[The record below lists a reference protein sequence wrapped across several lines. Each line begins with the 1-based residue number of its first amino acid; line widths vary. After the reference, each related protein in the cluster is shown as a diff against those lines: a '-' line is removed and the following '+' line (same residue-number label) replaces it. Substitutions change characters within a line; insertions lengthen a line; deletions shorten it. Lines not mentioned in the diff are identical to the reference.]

1 MKRFLQQLLVITLLA
16 AGFSTTAQAQYPNH
30 IHRHYATAPTVVV
43 YGGNTGYGAG
53 YGNGYGY
60 TNNFTNYNGYSAGYY
75 GYAPAVPL
83 YPQTAPYGAG
93 YSGGWRPYQDMYLQR
108 LYYGLG
114 N

>member
-1 MKRFLQQLLVITLLA
+1 MKRVLQQLLVVTLLV
-16 AGFSTTAQAQYPNH
+16 AGGICSTAQAQYPNH
-30 IHRHYATAPTVVV
+30 GHRSYAAAPAVVV
-43 YGGNTGYGAG
+43 YGGNTGYGNGYGAG
-53 YGNGYGY
+53 YGGYNGGYG
-60 TNNFTNYNGYSAGYY
+60 GGYY

-114 N
+114 F